1 VINRPEKRKY
11 NRVPITLDLSSR
23 KVGSP
28 DERLYTG
35 STVNISPGGLFFE
48 TTIDAFKTGSLIK
61 VELSIPPTAG
71 LLEFGGRISG
81 LGRVLRTHNISDS
94 HISGDSPAD
103 RYGVAVEFCQTLKL
117 RI

>member
-1 VINRPEKRKY
+1 MSRPEKRSY
-11 NRVPITLDLSSR
+11 NRMPITLDLLCR

-28 DERLYTG
+28 DEKLYTG

-48 TTIDAFKTGSLIK
+48 TMIDAFKPGNLIK

-81 LGRVLRTHNISDS
+81 LGRVLRIHDI
-94 HISGDSPAD
+94 GDSCQDADLRSD
-103 RYGVAVEFCQTLKL
+103 RYGVAVEFCQPLKL